1 VKEFGFEGIIA
12 KRKNPVT
19 DGQAQRCMPQ
29 IQGQQAFVIG
39 GYTPDS
45 RCRIL
50 RAELD
55 ETVQRRRNL
64 LDESYRILQRAK
76 DKPNE
81 NDLKEVGRFHKQ
93 VETIPILFY
102 DTPRVNASSN

>member
-1 VKEFGFEGIIA
+1 MKASSPSARTLLRMG
-12 KRKNPVT
+12 KRSGACLKYKVN
-19 DGQAQRCMPQ
+19 RR
-29 IQGQQAFVIG
+29 FVIG

-81 NDLKEVGRFHKQ
+81 KDLKEVGRSHK
-93 VETIPILFY
+93 
-102 DTPRVNASSN
+102 